1 MNKTKPESVANCL
14 LGGGVILIPTDT
26 VYGLAVTPDDEDA
39 VSQLFQLKTRPQN
52 VNLPIM
58 VGSKQHLEA
67 LNVKLESADLKLLN
81 SDYIPG
87 ALTLILGF
95 NNDDRLP
102 WLEGREEIAV
112 RIPNDEYL
120 LQVIETAGALL
131 VTSANKH
138 GNPTATV
145 VKEIL
150 ADLNGEPDLVIDGG
164 EVEVIPSTIINCR
177 VTPPKIEREGK
188 IPAADL
194 LAFLEK

>member
-1 MNKTKPESVANCL
+1 MNRPKPEIVANCL
-14 LGGGVILIPTDT
+14 LGGGVALIPTDT

-58 VGSKQHLEA
+58 VGNKEHLEA
-67 LNVKLESADLKLLN
+67 LNVKLEPAALKLLD
-81 SDYIPG
+81 SEYIPG
-87 ALTLILGF
+87 AVTLVLGF
-95 NNDDRLP
+95 KDDDRLP
-102 WLEGREEIAV
+102 WLKGREEIAI

-138 GNPTATV
+138 GNPTATI
-145 VKEIL
+145 VKEVL
-150 ADLNGEPDLVIDGG
+150 ADLNGEPDMVIDGG

-177 VTPPKIEREGK
+177 VNPPKIEREGK
-188 IPAADL
+188 IPAAEL